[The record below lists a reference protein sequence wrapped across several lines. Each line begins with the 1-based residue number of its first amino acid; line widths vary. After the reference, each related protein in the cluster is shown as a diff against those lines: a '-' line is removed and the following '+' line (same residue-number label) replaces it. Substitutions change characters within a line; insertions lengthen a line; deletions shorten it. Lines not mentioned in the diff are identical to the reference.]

1 MIKLHSLG
9 FSISSL
15 QLRRRTGGQK
25 SVACD
30 RLYRGYWLNAIGV
43 VGRTLWDI
51 TSLESLSVGEKFN
64 WLRSLQKVF
73 WDRTD
78 SLEYV

>member
-9 FSISSL
+9 VSISSL

-25 SVACD
+25 GVACD
-30 RLYRGYWLNAIGV
+30 RLYRGYWLNTIGV

-51 TSLESLSVGEKFN
+51 TSFKSLSAEEKFN

-73 WDRTD
+73 LG
-78 SLEYV
+78 SN